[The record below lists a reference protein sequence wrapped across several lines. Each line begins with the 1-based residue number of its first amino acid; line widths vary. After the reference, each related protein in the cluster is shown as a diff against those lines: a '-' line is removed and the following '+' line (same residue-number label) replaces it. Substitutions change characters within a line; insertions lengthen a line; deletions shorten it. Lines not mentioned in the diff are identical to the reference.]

1 MSHAIS
7 LDSLLNLP
15 AMGIP
20 VVNYSPES
28 TWEFGAAA
36 QGYFRLPNQERTS
49 IVQLDGTYSLRHQ
62 WYVNTQGTLY
72 FGNRTLSPNSLI
84 ASSPIDLIL
93 LDIMMGEMSGL
104 EMAEKLRSD
113 IGYRESGIGIP
124 PIIFLTA
131 LSDEDTVLQGF
142 QLGADDYISKPFRI
156 AEVLARVAAVLRR
169 SATPKTAVQNSSE
182 VQNSSTIVFE
192 GIVVNKADMSLKVD
206 GETVVMTRKEIEL
219 LCYLL
224 THRGQI
230 LSREHLLKNVW
241 DSNGFVLERTV
252 DVHITHLRKKLG
264 QYGKRIVTKSG
275 YGYMF
280 SV

>member
-1 MSHAIS
+1 MAEQRI
-7 LDSLLNLP
+7 L
-15 AMGIP
+15 
-20 VVNYSPES
+20 
-28 TWEFGAAA
+28 
-36 QGYFRLPNQERTS
+36 
-49 IVQLDGTYSLRHQ
+49 IVDDEEDICMILSYSLQ
-62 WYVNTQGTLY
+62 KAGYKT
-72 FGNRTLSPNSLI
+72 LI
-84 ASSPIDLIL
+84 AHSAEDALENYELSIKNHEIDLIL

-104 EMAEKLRSD
+104 EMVEKLKS
-113 IGYRESGIGIP
+113 ENHIP

-142 QLGADDYISKPFRI
+142 KLGADDYISKPFRI

-169 SATPKTAVQNSSE
+169 SATLKTAVQSSSE

-206 GETVVMTRKEIEL
+206 GEAVVMTRKEIEL

-241 DSNGFVLERTV
+241 DSNGFVMERTV
-252 DVHITHLRKKLG
+252 DVHITHLRRKLG

>member
-1 MSHAIS
+1 MAKQRI
-7 LDSLLNLP
+7 L
-15 AMGIP
+15 
-20 VVNYSPES
+20 
-28 TWEFGAAA
+28 
-36 QGYFRLPNQERTS
+36 
-49 IVQLDGTYSLRHQ
+49 IVDDEEDICMILSYSLQKAGYEVLVAHSAEEALAN
-62 WYVNTQGTLY
+62 YELKIKNYEV
-72 FGNRTLSPNSLI
+72 
-84 ASSPIDLIL
+84 DLIL

-113 IGYRESGIGIP
+113 IGRSHGELLDDSLLDIGTP

-142 QLGADDYISKPFRI
+142 KLGADDYISKPFRI

-169 SATPKTAVQNSSE
+169 TEARKRQGDEAIRQEGENC
-182 VQNSSTIVFE
+182 IVFE

-206 GETVVMTRKEIEL
+206 GEAVVMTRKEIEL

-275 YGYMF
+275 YAYLFEGYRRK
-280 SV
+280 VRGERREL

>member
-1 MSHAIS
+1 MAKQRI
-7 LDSLLNLP
+7 L
-15 AMGIP
+15 
-20 VVNYSPES
+20 
-28 TWEFGAAA
+28 
-36 QGYFRLPNQERTS
+36 
-49 IVQLDGTYSLRHQ
+49 IVDDEEDICMILSYSLQKAGYEVLVAHSAEEALELLQ
-62 WYVNTQGTLY
+62 
-72 FGNRTLSPNSLI
+72 SPI
-84 ASSPIDLIL
+84 AHTPSPIDLIL

-169 SATPKTAVQNSSE
+169 TETRRRQGDEAIRQEGENC
-182 VQNSSTIVFE
+182 IVFE

>member
-1 MSHAIS
+1 MAKQRI
-7 LDSLLNLP
+7 L
-15 AMGIP
+15 
-20 VVNYSPES
+20 
-28 TWEFGAAA
+28 
-36 QGYFRLPNQERTS
+36 
-49 IVQLDGTYSLRHQ
+49 IVDDEEDICMILSYSLQKAGYEVLVAHSAEEALNNFELRIKN
-62 WYVNTQGTLY
+62 YEV
-72 FGNRTLSPNSLI
+72 
-84 ASSPIDLIL
+84 DLIL

-104 EMAEKLRSD
+104 EMAEKLKSEN
-113 IGYRESGIGIP
+113 GNVKGENHLP

-131 LSDEDTVLQGF
+131 LSDEDTVLKGF
-142 QLGADDYISKPFRI
+142 KLGADDYISKPFRI

-169 SATPKTAVQNSSE
+169 TAEQGAKNQEPRPIS
-182 VQNSSTIVFE
+182 NDCIIFE

-206 GETVVMTRKEIEL
+206 GEAVVMTRKEIEL

-264 QYGKRIVTKSG
+264 QHGKRIVTKSG
-275 YGYMF
+275 YGYLF

>member
-1 MSHAIS
+1 MAKQRI
-7 LDSLLNLP
+7 L
-15 AMGIP
+15 
-20 VVNYSPES
+20 
-28 TWEFGAAA
+28 
-36 QGYFRLPNQERTS
+36 
-49 IVQLDGTYSLRHQ
+49 IVDDEEDICMILSYSLQ
-62 WYVNTQGTLY
+62 KAGYEV
-72 FGNRTLSPNSLI
+72 LI
-84 ASSPIDLIL
+84 AHSAEEALELLQSSIAHTPSPIDLIL

-104 EMAEKLRSD
+104 EMANHLRLDNVQSD
-113 IGYRESGIGIP
+113 NLP

-142 QLGADDYISKPFRI
+142 KLGADDYISKPFRI
-156 AEVLARVAAVLRR
+156 AEVLVRVAAVLRR

-206 GETVVMTRKEIEL
+206 GEAVVMTRKEIEL

-241 DSNGFVLERTV
+241 DSNGFVMERTV
-252 DVHITHLRKKLG
+252 DVHITHLRRKLG

>member
-1 MSHAIS
+1 MAKQRI
-7 LDSLLNLP
+7 L
-15 AMGIP
+15 
-20 VVNYSPES
+20 
-28 TWEFGAAA
+28 
-36 QGYFRLPNQERTS
+36 
-49 IVQLDGTYSLRHQ
+49 IVDDEEDICMILSYSLQKAGYEVLVAHSAEEALELLQ
-62 WYVNTQGTLY
+62 
-72 FGNRTLSPNSLI
+72 SPNSLI

-104 EMAEKLRSD
+104 EMAEHLRLSPNSL
-113 IGYRESGIGIP
+113 IASSPSSPHEASTP

-142 QLGADDYISKPFRI
+142 KLGADDYISKPFRI

-169 SATPKTAVQNSSE
+169 TAEQGTRNQEQGPIGSE
-182 VQNSSTIVFE
+182 CIVFE

-206 GETVVMTRKEIEL
+206 GEAVVMTRKEIEL

-252 DVHITHLRKKLG
+252 DVHITHLRRKLG

>member
-1 MSHAIS
+1 MAEQRI
-7 LDSLLNLP
+7 L
-15 AMGIP
+15 
-20 VVNYSPES
+20 
-28 TWEFGAAA
+28 
-36 QGYFRLPNQERTS
+36 
-49 IVQLDGTYSLRHQ
+49 IVDDEEDICMTLSYSLQ
-62 WYVNTQGTLY
+62 KAGYKT
-72 FGNRTLSPNSLI
+72 LI
-84 ASSPIDLIL
+84 AHSAEEALAKYELSIKNHEIDLIL
-93 LDIMMGEMSGL
+93 LDIMMGEISGL
-104 EMAEKLRSD
+104 EMAKKLNQEPGAKNLDKSV
-113 IGYRESGIGIP
+113 P

-142 QLGADDYISKPFRI
+142 KLGADDYISKPFRI

-169 SATPKTAVQNSSE
+169 TAEQGTRNQEQRPIS
-182 VQNSSTIVFE
+182 NNDCIVFE

-241 DSNGFVLERTV
+241 DSNGFVMERTV
-252 DVHITHLRKKLG
+252 DVHITHLRRKLG
-264 QYGKRIVTKSG
+264 QYGKMIVTKSG

>member
-1 MSHAIS
+1 MAKQRI
-7 LDSLLNLP
+7 L
-15 AMGIP
+15 
-20 VVNYSPES
+20 
-28 TWEFGAAA
+28 
-36 QGYFRLPNQERTS
+36 
-49 IVQLDGTYSLRHQ
+49 IVDDEEDICMILSYSLQ
-62 WYVNTQGTLY
+62 KAGYDTLVAHSAEEA
-72 FGNRTLSPNSLI
+72 LELLQSPI
-84 ASSPIDLIL
+84 AHTPSPIDLIL

-169 SATPKTAVQNSSE
+169 TEASRREGDEAIRQEGENC
-182 VQNSSTIVFE
+182 IVFE

-206 GETVVMTRKEIEL
+206 GEAVVMTRKEIEL

>member
-1 MSHAIS
+1 MAKQRI
-7 LDSLLNLP
+7 L
-15 AMGIP
+15 
-20 VVNYSPES
+20 
-28 TWEFGAAA
+28 
-36 QGYFRLPNQERTS
+36 
-49 IVQLDGTYSLRHQ
+49 IVDDEEDICMILSYSLQKAGYEVLVAHSAEEALELLQ
-62 WYVNTQGTLY
+62 
-72 FGNRTLSPNSLI
+72 SPI
-84 ASSPIDLIL
+84 AHTPSPIDLIL

-104 EMAEKLRSD
+104 EMAEKLHSD
-113 IGYRESGIGIP
+113 IGRSQSELLDASLLGIGIP

-142 QLGADDYISKPFRI
+142 KLGADDYISKPFRI

-241 DSNGFVLERTV
+241 DSNGFVMERTV
-252 DVHITHLRKKLG
+252 DVHITHLRRKLG

>member
-1 MSHAIS
+1 MAKQRI
-7 LDSLLNLP
+7 L
-15 AMGIP
+15 
-20 VVNYSPES
+20 
-28 TWEFGAAA
+28 
-36 QGYFRLPNQERTS
+36 
-49 IVQLDGTYSLRHQ
+49 IVDDEEDICMILSYSLQ
-62 WYVNTQGTLY
+62 KAGYEV
-72 FGNRTLSPNSLI
+72 LI
-84 ASSPIDLIL
+84 AHSAEEALELLQSPIAHTPSPIDLIL

-104 EMAEKLRSD
+104 EMANHLRLDNVQSD
-113 IGYRESGIGIP
+113 NLP

-142 QLGADDYISKPFRI
+142 KLGADDYISKPFRI
-156 AEVLARVAAVLRR
+156 AEVLARIAAVLRR

-206 GETVVMTRKEIEL
+206 GEAVVMTRKEIEL

-224 THRGQI
+224 THRGHI

-241 DSNGFVLERTV
+241 DSNGFVMERTV
-252 DVHITHLRKKLG
+252 DVHITHLRRKLG

>member
-1 MSHAIS
+1 MAEQRI
-7 LDSLLNLP
+7 L
-15 AMGIP
+15 
-20 VVNYSPES
+20 
-28 TWEFGAAA
+28 
-36 QGYFRLPNQERTS
+36 
-49 IVQLDGTYSLRHQ
+49 IVDDEEDICMILSYSLQ
-62 WYVNTQGTLY
+62 KAGYKT
-72 FGNRTLSPNSLI
+72 LI
-84 ASSPIDLIL
+84 AHSAEEALENYELSIKNHEIDLIL
-93 LDIMMGEMSGL
+93 LDIMMGEISGL
-104 EMAEKLRSD
+104 EMVEKLKS
-113 IGYRESGIGIP
+113 ENHIP

-142 QLGADDYISKPFRI
+142 KLGADDYISKPFRI

-169 SATPKTAVQNSSE
+169 SAILKTAVQSSSE

-206 GETVVMTRKEIEL
+206 GEAVVMTRKEIEL

-241 DSNGFVLERTV
+241 DSNGFVMERTV
-252 DVHITHLRKKLG
+252 DVHITHLRRKLG

>member
-1 MSHAIS
+1 MSKQRI
-7 LDSLLNLP
+7 L
-15 AMGIP
+15 
-20 VVNYSPES
+20 
-28 TWEFGAAA
+28 
-36 QGYFRLPNQERTS
+36 
-49 IVQLDGTYSLRHQ
+49 IVDDEEDICMILSYSLQKAGYEVLVAHSAEEALANYELRIKN
-62 WYVNTQGTLY
+62 YEV
-72 FGNRTLSPNSLI
+72 
-84 ASSPIDLIL
+84 DLIL

-104 EMAEKLRSD
+104 EMAEILNLEPGTKSQDRSV
-113 IGYRESGIGIP
+113 P

-142 QLGADDYISKPFRI
+142 KLGADDYISKPFRI

-169 SATPKTAVQNSSE
+169 TEAIRQSGDQATRREGDDNC
-182 VQNSSTIVFE
+182 IVFE
-192 GIVVNKADMSLKVD
+192 GIIVNKADMSLKVD
-206 GETVVMTRKEIEL
+206 GEAVVMTRKEIEL

-230 LSREHLLKNVW
+230 LSREHLLQHVW

-264 QYGKRIVTKSG
+264 QYGKRIITKSG

>member
-1 MSHAIS
+1 MAKQRI
-7 LDSLLNLP
+7 L
-15 AMGIP
+15 
-20 VVNYSPES
+20 
-28 TWEFGAAA
+28 
-36 QGYFRLPNQERTS
+36 
-49 IVQLDGTYSLRHQ
+49 IVDDEEDICMILSYSLQKAGYEVLIAHSAEEALELLQ
-62 WYVNTQGTLY
+62 
-72 FGNRTLSPNSLI
+72 SPNSLI

-104 EMAEKLRSD
+104 EMAERLKSEN
-113 IGYRESGIGIP
+113 GKVKSENHIP

-142 QLGADDYISKPFRI
+142 KLGADDYISKPFRI

-206 GETVVMTRKEIEL
+206 GEAVVMTRKEIEL

-241 DSNGFVLERTV
+241 DSNGFVMERTV
-252 DVHITHLRKKLG
+252 DVHITHLRRKLG

>member
-1 MSHAIS
+1 MAKQRI
-7 LDSLLNLP
+7 L
-15 AMGIP
+15 
-20 VVNYSPES
+20 
-28 TWEFGAAA
+28 
-36 QGYFRLPNQERTS
+36 
-49 IVQLDGTYSLRHQ
+49 IVDDEEDICMILSYSLQ
-62 WYVNTQGTLY
+62 KAGYEV
-72 FGNRTLSPNSLI
+72 LI
-84 ASSPIDLIL
+84 AHSAEEALELLQSPIAHTPSPIDLIL

-104 EMAEKLRSD
+104 EMAEKLKSEN
-113 IGYRESGIGIP
+113 GNVKGENHLP

-131 LSDEDTVLQGF
+131 LSDEDTVLKGF
-142 QLGADDYISKPFRI
+142 KLGADDYISKPFRI

-169 SATPKTAVQNSSE
+169 TEASRREGDEAIRQEGENC
-182 VQNSSTIVFE
+182 IVFE

-206 GETVVMTRKEIEL
+206 GEAVVMTRKEIEL

-230 LSREHLLKNVW
+230 LSREHLLQHVW

>member
-1 MSHAIS
+1 MAEQRI
-7 LDSLLNLP
+7 L
-15 AMGIP
+15 
-20 VVNYSPES
+20 
-28 TWEFGAAA
+28 
-36 QGYFRLPNQERTS
+36 
-49 IVQLDGTYSLRHQ
+49 IVDDEEDICMILSYSLQ
-62 WYVNTQGTLY
+62 KAGYKT
-72 FGNRTLSPNSLI
+72 LI
-84 ASSPIDLIL
+84 AHSAEEALENYELSIKNHEIDLIL
-93 LDIMMGEMSGL
+93 LDIMMGEISGL
-104 EMAEKLRSD
+104 KMAEKLKS
-113 IGYRESGIGIP
+113 ENLIP

-142 QLGADDYISKPFRI
+142 KLGADDYISKPFRI
-156 AEVLARVAAVLRR
+156 AEVLARVVAVLRR
-169 SATPKTAVQNSSE
+169 SATLKTAVQSSSE

-206 GETVVMTRKEIEL
+206 GEAVVMTRKEIEL

-241 DSNGFVLERTV
+241 DSNGFVMERTV
-252 DVHITHLRKKLG
+252 DVHITHLRRKLG

>member
-1 MSHAIS
+1 MAKQRI
-7 LDSLLNLP
+7 L
-15 AMGIP
+15 
-20 VVNYSPES
+20 
-28 TWEFGAAA
+28 
-36 QGYFRLPNQERTS
+36 
-49 IVQLDGTYSLRHQ
+49 IVDDEEDICMILSYSLQ
-62 WYVNTQGTLY
+62 QAGYET
-72 FGNRTLSPNSLI
+72 LI
-84 ASSPIDLIL
+84 AHSAEEALELLQSPIAHNPSPIALIL

-104 EMAEKLRSD
+104 ELAEKLRSD
-113 IGYRESGIGIP
+113 IGRSQSELLDASLLGIGIP

-142 QLGADDYISKPFRI
+142 KLGADDYISKPFRI

-169 SATPKTAVQNSSE
+169 SATTTTVVQSSSE
-182 VQNSSTIVFE
+182 VRNSSTIVFE

-230 LSREHLLKNVW
+230 LSREHLLNNVW
-241 DSNGFVLERTV
+241 NNNSFVLERTV
-252 DVHITHLRKKLG
+252 DVHITHLRRKLG
-264 QYGKRIVTKSG
+264 QYGKYIKTKSG
-275 YGYMF
+275 YGYLF

>member
-1 MSHAIS
+1 MAKQRI
-7 LDSLLNLP
+7 L
-15 AMGIP
+15 
-20 VVNYSPES
+20 
-28 TWEFGAAA
+28 
-36 QGYFRLPNQERTS
+36 
-49 IVQLDGTYSLRHQ
+49 IVDDEEDICMILSYSLQKAGYEVLVAHSAEEALELLQ
-62 WYVNTQGTLY
+62 
-72 FGNRTLSPNSLI
+72 SPNSLI

-104 EMAEKLRSD
+104 EMAEKLKSEN
-113 IGYRESGIGIP
+113 GNVKGENHLP

-142 QLGADDYISKPFRI
+142 KLGADDYISKPFRI
-156 AEVLARVAAVLRR
+156 SEVLARVAAVLRR

-182 VQNSSTIVFE
+182 VQNSSIIVFE

-206 GETVVMTRKEIEL
+206 GEAVVMTRKEIEL

-275 YGYMF
+275 YGYLF

>member
-1 MSHAIS
+1 MILS
-7 LDSLLNLP
+7 
-15 AMGIP
+15 
-20 VVNYSPES
+20 
-28 TWEFGAAA
+28 
-36 QGYFRLPNQERTS
+36 
-49 IVQLDGTYSLRHQ
+49 YSLQKAGYEVLVAHSAEEALELLQ
-62 WYVNTQGTLY
+62 
-72 FGNRTLSPNSLI
+72 SPNSLI

-104 EMAEKLRSD
+104 EMAERLKSEN
-113 IGYRESGIGIP
+113 GKVKSENHIP

-142 QLGADDYISKPFRI
+142 KLGADDYISKPFRI

-169 SATPKTAVQNSSE
+169 TE
-182 VQNSSTIVFE
+182 VMRLSGDKAIRQENDDNCIVFE

-206 GETVVMTRKEIEL
+206 GEAVVMTRKEIEL

-241 DSNGFVLERTV
+241 DSNGFVMERTV
-252 DVHITHLRKKLG
+252 DVHITHLRRKLG

-275 YGYMF
+275 YGYLF

>member
-1 MSHAIS
+1 MAKQRI
-7 LDSLLNLP
+7 L
-15 AMGIP
+15 
-20 VVNYSPES
+20 
-28 TWEFGAAA
+28 
-36 QGYFRLPNQERTS
+36 
-49 IVQLDGTYSLRHQ
+49 IVDDEEDICMILSYSLQ
-62 WYVNTQGTLY
+62 KAGYETLVAHSAEEA
-72 FGNRTLSPNSLI
+72 LELLQSPIANSPSLI
-84 ASSPIDLIL
+84 SLIL
-93 LDIMMGEMSGL
+93 LDIMMDGMSGL
-104 EMAEKLRSD
+104 EMAERLKNENGKVKS
-113 IGYRESGIGIP
+113 ENHIP

-142 QLGADDYISKPFRI
+142 KLGADDYISKPFRI

-169 SATPKTAVQNSSE
+169 SATPKTAIQNSSE

>member
-1 MSHAIS
+1 MAKQRI
-7 LDSLLNLP
+7 L
-15 AMGIP
+15 
-20 VVNYSPES
+20 
-28 TWEFGAAA
+28 
-36 QGYFRLPNQERTS
+36 
-49 IVQLDGTYSLRHQ
+49 IVDDEEDICMILSYSLQ
-62 WYVNTQGTLY
+62 KAGYETLVAHSAEEALANY
-72 FGNRTLSPNSLI
+72 ELRIKNYEV
-84 ASSPIDLIL
+84 DLIL

-104 EMAEKLRSD
+104 EMAEKLKSEN
-113 IGYRESGIGIP
+113 GNVKGKNQLP

-142 QLGADDYISKPFRI
+142 KLGADDYISKPFRI

-169 SATPKTAVQNSSE
+169 TAEQGAKNQEPRPIS
-182 VQNSSTIVFE
+182 NDCIVFE

-206 GETVVMTRKEIEL
+206 DEAVVMTRKEIEL

-280 SV
+280 EN

>member
-1 MSHAIS
+1 MAKQRI
-7 LDSLLNLP
+7 L
-15 AMGIP
+15 
-20 VVNYSPES
+20 
-28 TWEFGAAA
+28 
-36 QGYFRLPNQERTS
+36 
-49 IVQLDGTYSLRHQ
+49 IVDDEEDICMILSYSLQKAGYEVLVAHSAEEALANYELRIKN
-62 WYVNTQGTLY
+62 YEV
-72 FGNRTLSPNSLI
+72 
-84 ASSPIDLIL
+84 DLIL

-104 EMAEKLRSD
+104 EMAEKVKSENRNVKGENHL
-113 IGYRESGIGIP
+113 P

-142 QLGADDYISKPFRI
+142 KLGADDYISKPFRI

-169 SATPKTAVQNSSE
+169 SATPKTAIQNSSE

-275 YGYMF
+275 YGYLF

>member
-1 MSHAIS
+1 MAKQRI
-7 LDSLLNLP
+7 L
-15 AMGIP
+15 
-20 VVNYSPES
+20 
-28 TWEFGAAA
+28 
-36 QGYFRLPNQERTS
+36 
-49 IVQLDGTYSLRHQ
+49 IVDDEEDICMILSYSLQ
-62 WYVNTQGTLY
+62 KAGYDTLVAHSAEEA
-72 FGNRTLSPNSLI
+72 LELLQSPI
-84 ASSPIDLIL
+84 AHTPSPIDLIL

-104 EMAEKLRSD
+104 EMAERLKSEN
-113 IGYRESGIGIP
+113 GKVKSENHIP

-156 AEVLARVAAVLRR
+156 AEVLARVGAVLRR
-169 SATPKTAVQNSSE
+169 TAEQGTRSQEPRPISNDS
-182 VQNSSTIVFE
+182 IVFE

-206 GETVVMTRKEIEL
+206 DEIVVMTRKEIEL

-275 YGYMF
+275 YGYLF

>member
-1 MSHAIS
+1 MTKQRI
-7 LDSLLNLP
+7 L
-15 AMGIP
+15 
-20 VVNYSPES
+20 
-28 TWEFGAAA
+28 
-36 QGYFRLPNQERTS
+36 
-49 IVQLDGTYSLRHQ
+49 IVDDEEDICMILSYSLQ
-62 WYVNTQGTLY
+62 KAGYEV
-72 FGNRTLSPNSLI
+72 LI
-84 ASSPIDLIL
+84 AHSAEEALELLQSPIAHTPSPIDLIL

-104 EMAEKLRSD
+104 EMANHLRLDNVQSD
-113 IGYRESGIGIP
+113 NLP

-142 QLGADDYISKPFRI
+142 KLGADDYISKPFRI

-206 GETVVMTRKEIEL
+206 GEAVVMTRKEIEL

-252 DVHITHLRKKLG
+252 DVHITHLRRKLG